1 MFEGNTDQNNLE
13 FYAQNSQRALQAS
26 SRDLGSANGMLT
38 TN

>member
-1 MFEGNTDQNNLE
+1 MFEWNTDQNNLE
-13 FYAQNSQRALQAS
+13 FYAQELKAS